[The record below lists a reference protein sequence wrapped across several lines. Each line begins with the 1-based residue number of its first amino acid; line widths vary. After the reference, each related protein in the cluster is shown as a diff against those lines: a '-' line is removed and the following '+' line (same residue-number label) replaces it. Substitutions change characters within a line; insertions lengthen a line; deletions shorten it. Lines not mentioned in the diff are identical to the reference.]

1 MANNYF
7 RFKQFTIHQEQAA
20 FRVTTD
26 SVLLGAWAGF
36 DGVQSVLDIGTGTG
50 ILALMAAQRSN
61 AGIVAVEPDHASFVQ
76 AGLNISGSPWPGR
89 ITLVNSTLQ
98 DYLLRNTMMFDT
110 LLTNPPFFNAALP
123 NRDSRKAAAR
133 HSLTLTHAELLQ
145 AARMLL
151 SPGGT
156 LQLVLPVAG
165 AKLFE
170 GMASSA
176 GLYCRRRLL
185 IRPTPSLPP
194 ARVLMALSG
203 NAGVCHDEE
212 LVIEKGG
219 RHIYSE
225 EYVSLTKEF
234 YLKF

>member
-1 MANNYF
+1 MSNNYF
-7 RFKQFTIHQEQAA
+7 GFKQFTIHQEQAA

-26 SVLLGAWAGF
+26 SVLLGAWAAF

-61 AGIVAVEPDHASFVQ
+61 AGIVALEPDHDSFVQ
-76 AGLNISGSPWPGR
+76 AGINIAGSPWPGR

-98 DYLLRNTMMFDT
+98 DFLLWNTMTFDT
-110 LLTNPPFFNAALP
+110 VLTNPPFFNSDLP
-123 NRDSRKAAAR
+123 NRDNRKAAAR
-133 HSLTLTHAELLQ
+133 HSLTLTHAELLE
-145 AARMLL
+145 AARVLL

-170 GMASSA
+170 TMASSA
-176 GLYCRRRLL
+176 GLFCCRRLH

-203 NAGVCHDEE
+203 NTGGCHDEE
-212 LVIEKGG
+212 IIIEKGG